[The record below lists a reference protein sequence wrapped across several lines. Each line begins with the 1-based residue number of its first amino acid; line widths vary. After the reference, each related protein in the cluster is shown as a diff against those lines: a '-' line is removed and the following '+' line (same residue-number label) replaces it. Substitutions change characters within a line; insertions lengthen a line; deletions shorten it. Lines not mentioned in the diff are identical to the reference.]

1 MNQPA
6 FQELIYSDYYV
17 QCTKFKVSFNQQFVP
32 ISLQF
37 RLLFS
42 WWFKFISSSEGVS
55 VYIWFHNDSW
65 IIFPMLINAAR
76 ETYRGIEFVC
86 WQNYGYNSTAAGGV
100 VFPSLVIYSS
110 LSAGHSQ
117 LEMKLVADRGTEFWF
132 KWTIWDSWKKKQ
144 TRQLKIVSAHN
155 IKLSLSRL
163 ISILNYRESSRLNNT
178 IHYFDELLHFVEAGD
193 ELQGFITKKSVVNLI
208 GS

>member
-1 MNQPA
+1 MLTLWYPPARPKVAKWLKWDSISRRPSQRTSESCRLAIQIIFFRCSNSPSENNEINQPA

-55 VYIWFHNDSW
+55 VYIWFHNDRW
-65 IIFPMLINAAR
+65 IIFPMLYC

-117 LEMKLVADRGTEFWF
+117 LEMKLVADRGTEFLF
-132 KWTIWDSWKKKQ
+132 KWTIWDSWK
-144 TRQLKIVSAHN
+144 
-155 IKLSLSRL
+155 
-163 ISILNYRESSRLNNT
+163 
-178 IHYFDELLHFVEAGD
+178 
-193 ELQGFITKKSVVNLI
+193 
-208 GS
+208 